1 MFKHRKIILCVLC
14 TLYIIFTC
22 LELVKYMNFYSNVF
36 GMIYLLIS
44 VFIIFLFVP
53 LVINYKRKYSLSR
66 VSKLFLII
74 SLGLFSSFVLP
85 NIKNYIDLSK
95 QYILNIK
102 IYIYYLK
109 PCIYL
114 LLLIIILLEIKITK
128 IIKNIAFIK

>member
-22 LELVKYMNFYSNVF
+22 LELVEYMNFYSNVF

-66 VSKLFLII
+66 VSKLFLITL
-74 SLGLFSSFVLP
+74 LGLFSSFVLP
-85 NIKNYIDLSK
+85 NIINYIDLSK